1 MSCIQN
7 KFNFYSTMPPRE
19 WQRYKPSCPDTSLH
33 STNDLNMRRKAEI
46 LKYDKNT
53 TNKLT
58 KKQKWAM
65 ISRGHWSGKKSWS
78 SSLNDL
84 SSKGNGLSFQCGSSK
99 SNCAYTSASGVPGKK
114 MLLCLNESVPLYMYK
129 IQRTYLTGSY
139 KDFSLFPIITQA
151 TFEIDA
157 GAYPNVTTV
166 GTIEAQDFIMNYS
179 TVLTFKIL
187 SGNEAGKFSVGENT
201 GIVSTNSVLTSED
214 SVELIIQVI
223 NVFDFTSTETIVIK
237 VNDTDD
243 FKESDIP
250 SFNDYS
256 PWYPPMDSPPIF
268 CEPWY
273 PGVSPQSF
281 TGVSSPE
288 DITVIYP
295 VLLPPPGLFLP
306 YIPAYIAPPIV
317 PPIALCDCYGV

>member
-1 MSCIQN
+1 
-7 KFNFYSTMPPRE
+7 
-19 WQRYKPSCPDTSLH
+19 
-33 STNDLNMRRKAEI
+33 MRRKAEI

-65 ISRGHWSGKKSWS
+65 IARGNWSGKKGWS

-151 TFEIDA
+151 TFEIEA

-179 TVLTFKIL
+179 TVLTFQIL
-187 SGNEAGKFSVGENT
+187 DGNDNNIFMVGENT
-201 GIVSTNSVLTSED
+201 GIVTTNPGATNTVLTSKQ
-214 SVELIIQVI
+214 SVTLKVQVI
-223 NVFDFTSTETIVIK
+223 NIFDFSSTETIVINVTTGK
-237 VNDTDD
+237 
-243 FKESDIP
+243 FKDSEIP
-250 SFNDYS
+250 IYDEDSKLH
-256 PWYPPMDSPPIF
+256 PPMESAPTF

-273 PGVSPQSF
+273 PGVSSPEDP
-281 TGVSSPE
+281 GVSSPE
-288 DITVIYP
+288 DITIIYP
-295 VLLPPPGLFLP
+295 KFT
-306 YIPAYIAPPIV
+306 IPDMYVPVEIVPNKPDIV
-317 PPIALCDCYGV
+317 PPSLICDCYGV

>member
-1 MSCIQN
+1 
-7 KFNFYSTMPPRE
+7 MPPRE
-19 WQRYKPSCPDTSLH
+19 WQRYKPSCPDTSLY

-46 LKYDKNT
+46 LKYDKNE

-65 ISRGHWSGKKSWS
+65 ISRGHLSGKKGWS

-84 SSKGNGLSFQCGSSK
+84 SSQGNGLSFKCGSAK

-114 MLLCLNESVPLYMYK
+114 MLLCLNEAVPLYMYK

-139 KDFSLFPIITQA
+139 KDFSLFPIITPD

-166 GTIEAQDFIMNYS
+166 GTIGAQDFVLNYS

-187 SGNEAGKFSVGENT
+187 GGNEAGKFSVGENT
-201 GIVSTNSVLTSED
+201 GIVVTNTVLTSED

-223 NVFDFTSTETIVIK
+223 NVFDFTSTETIVIN
-237 VNDTDD
+237 VNDTGG
-243 FKESDIP
+243 FKESEIP

-256 PWYPPMDSPPIF
+256 PWYPPMESAPTF
-268 CEPWY
+268 CEPIY
-273 PGVSPQSF
+273 P
-281 TGVSSPE
+281 GVSSPE
-288 DITVIYP
+288 DITIIYP
-295 VLLPPPGLFLP
+295 ELSLPGLFLP
-306 YIPAYIAPPIV
+306 YIPDYVAPPIV
-317 PPIALCDCYGV
+317 PPSAICDCYGV